1 MSFAFHSARAL
12 VRAAALPRL
21 SYTIAS
27 AAGLAAVRSP
37 LGASL
42 GAGLGLLGEMLGE
55 MILRA
60 VPKQRTSHSKK
71 RKRMATK
78 GLKNRHD
85 LVPCSGCGRPKLTA
99 HICLNC
105 YHDIKRKLKDMKR
118 AKEEEA
124 QQV

>member
-1 MSFAFHSARAL
+1 MSLAFQSARSL
-12 VRAAALPRL
+12 VRATTAFPRI
-21 SYTIAS
+21 SYTIG
-27 AAGLAAVRSP
+27 AAMGMAARSP

-42 GAGLGLLGEMLGE
+42 GAGLGLLGDMLSE

-118 AKEEEA
+118 TEEEP
-124 QQV
+124 Q

>member
-1 MSFAFHSARAL
+1 MSLAFQSARSL
-12 VRAAALPRL
+12 VRATTAFPRI
-21 SYTIAS
+21 SYTIG
-27 AAGLAAVRSP
+27 AAMGMAARSP

-42 GAGLGLLGEMLGE
+42 GAGLGLLGDMLSE

-78 GLKNRHD
+78 GLKSRHD

-118 AKEEEA
+118 TEEEP
-124 QQV
+124 Q

>member
-1 MSFAFHSARAL
+1 MLFAFQSARSL
-12 VRAAALPRL
+12 VRAAPAFPRL
-21 SYTIAS
+21 SYTLG
-27 AAGLAAVRSP
+27 AAMGMAARSP

-42 GAGLGLLGEMLGE
+42 GAGLGLLGDILNE

-118 AKEEEA
+118 TAEETE
-124 QQV
+124 

>member
-1 MSFAFHSARAL
+1 MSFAFQSARSL
-12 VRAAALPRL
+12 VRATPAFPQI
-21 SYTIAS
+21 SYTIG
-27 AAGLAAVRSP
+27 AAMGMAARSP
-37 LGASL
+37 LGTSL
-42 GAGLGLLGEMLGE
+42 GAGLGLLGDILNE

-118 AKEEEA
+118 TAEES
-124 QQV
+124 QQQ

>member
-1 MSFAFHSARAL
+1 MSLAFQSARSL
-12 VRAAALPRL
+12 VRATTAFPRI
-21 SYTIAS
+21 SYTIG
-27 AAGLAAVRSP
+27 AAMGMAARSP

-42 GAGLGLLGEMLGE
+42 GAGLGLLGDMLSE

-85 LVPCSGCGRPKLTA
+85 L
-99 HICLNC
+99 
-105 YHDIKRKLKDMKR
+105 
-118 AKEEEA
+118 
-124 QQV
+124 

>member
-1 MSFAFHSARAL
+1 MSFAFHSARSL
-12 VRAAALPRL
+12 VRATVVPRR
-21 SYTIAS
+21 SYTLAS
-27 AAGLAAVRSP
+27 TIGLAAVQSP
-37 LGASL
+37 LRASL
-42 GAGLGLLGEMLGE
+42 GVGLGLLGDMLRE

-85 LVPCSGCGRPKLTA
+85 LVPCAGCGRPKLTA

-118 AKEEEA
+118 VEEDEH
-124 QQV
+124 